1 MKKNIIIAILV
12 FIIICALGVGGW
24 FLFKEDK
31 EPIELTDAAKFA
43 QEYSEIETDNVFVY
57 RSIDEIIKIMEN
69 GTGIVYLGFPE
80 CPWCQSYVKYLNE
93 VAKSEGVKEIYY
105 FNILNDRTNNTKE
118 YQRIVELLGDNLEFD
133 EEGNHR
139 VYVPNVSFHINGEI
153 IGNDF
158 ETAYETKGFENPED
172 YWTKEEVQDLKYT
185 LTSYAKRVV
194 VALNTCT
201 DCNK

>member
-1 MKKNIIIAILV
+1 MKKNIIIAILGFV
-12 FIIICALGVGGW
+12 IICTLGVSGW
-24 FLFKEDK
+24 FLFKDK
-31 EPIELTDAAKFA
+31 EAVELTDAEKFA
-43 QEYSEIETDNVFVY
+43 QEYSEIGIDNVFVY
-57 RSIDEIIKIMEN
+57 RTIDEIIKIMEN

-118 YQRIVELLGDNLEFD
+118 YQKIVELLGDNLEFD

-158 ETAYETKGFENPED
+158 ETAYDTKGFEKPED
-172 YWTKEEVQDLKYT
+172 YWTKEEVQDLKNT
-185 LTSYAKRVV
+185 LTSYAKKVV